1 MEWRREKKGL
11 VLLCFVCCLTGFE
24 AKGAEFSKKNE
35 RRVPNALS
43 EMIGPGFLYTRD
55 TGRCTPQYWSSRRE
69 AWPKSLPQD
78 SSVSKVF
85 GSMLLERYEPKL
97 TLLDVIQRNDD
108 NGGSIFIK
116 LVKQASTALLNS
128 YTRPDYPYNP
138 WEVKALLLEAIF
150 SEEDAASQA
159 EVFSQANHGCS

>member
-1 MEWRREKKGL
+1 MEWRTVKKELL
-11 VLLCFVCCLTGFE
+11 VLWLVCCVAGFE
-24 AKGAEFSKKNE
+24 AKDSELLKKNE
-35 RRVPNALS
+35 RRVPGSLT

-55 TGRCTPQYWSSRRE
+55 PGRCTPQYWSSRRE
-69 AWPKSLPQD
+69 AWPNSLPQD

-85 GSMLLERYEPKL
+85 GSILLERYEPEL

-108 NGGSIFIK
+108 IGGSIFIK

-138 WEVKALLLEAIF
+138 WEVKALLVEAII
-150 SEEDAASQA
+150 SEKDAASQA
-159 EVFSQANHGCS
+159 EAFSKANHGCS